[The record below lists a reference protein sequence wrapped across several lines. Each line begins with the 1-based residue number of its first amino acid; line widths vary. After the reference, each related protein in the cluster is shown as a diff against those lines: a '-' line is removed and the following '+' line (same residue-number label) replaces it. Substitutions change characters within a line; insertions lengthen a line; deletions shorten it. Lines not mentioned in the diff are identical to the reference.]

1 MVLLVVAMYFLL
13 ACLATWLVLFPS
25 GREVLLGALH
35 KTGARWRG
43 NWSVLASRLRRARAH
58 GRHASLPWQ
67 TQWQAATDLLRNH
80 ALLCAAGLALLC
92 FPLLVALLAGSRPVL
107 RGYEPSTR
115 EANPQVA
122 ALLEGEQLA
131 PPPPLPPLVF
141 TGAEVEQLRPMTAS
155 ASRDW
160 ALLDKEFAQ
169 RLLLAFRIMKERH
182 GYDMA
187 LLEGYRS
194 PQRQD
199 ALAALGPAIT
209 NAAAFQSWHQYGLA
223 ADCAFIR
230 DGKLVISEQDPWAMR
245 GYQLYGEVAQ
255 SLGLTWGGHWKMR
268 DYGHAELRV
277 PGAMKSG
284 SAAHIT
290 RNEASNL

>member
-1 MVLLVVAMYFLL
+1 MYFLL
-13 ACLATWLVLFPS
+13 ACLAAWLALFPS
-25 GREVLLGALH
+25 GRAMVAGLLQGALH
-35 KTGARWRG
+35 KTGARCR
-43 NWSVLASRLRRARAH
+43 NRWSAFATGVQRTAAQGRNAGLA
-58 GRHASLPWQ
+58 
-67 TQWQAATDLLRNH
+67 QWQDAAHFVRSH
-80 ALLCAAGLALLC
+80 ALLCAGGLVLLC
-92 FPLLVALLAGSRPVL
+92 FPLVVALFAGNRLTL
-107 RGYEPSTR
+107 RDYETSTR
-115 EANPQVA
+115 EVNPQVA

-141 TGAEVEQLRPMTAS
+141 TAAEVELVRPMTAS

-160 ALLDKEFAQ
+160 ALLDKDFAQ

-199 ALAALGPAIT
+199 ALAALGAGVT

-245 GYQLYGEVAQ
+245 GYQLYGEVAA
-255 SLGLTWGGHWKMR
+255 SLGLTWGGNWKMR

-277 PGAMKSG
+277 AGTMK
-284 SAAHIT
+284 
-290 RNEASNL
+290 R

>member
-1 MVLLVVAMYFLL
+1 MVLLVMAMYFLL
-13 ACLATWLVLFPS
+13 ACLATWLALFPS
-25 GREVLLGALH
+25 GREMLLGALAR
-35 KTGARWRG
+35 TGLRWRSG
-43 NWSVLASRLRRARAH
+43 WSALARRLQRHAPGLRRVAVGPWRA
-58 GRHASLPWQ
+58 
-67 TQWQAATDLLRNH
+67 AADFVRDHT
-80 ALLCAAGLALLC
+80 LLCAAGAVLLC
-92 FPLLVALLAGSRPVL
+92 APLLVALLAGGRPML
-107 RGYEPSTR
+107 RDYEASTR

-122 ALLEGEQLA
+122 ALLEGEQLV

-141 TGAEVEQLRPMTAS
+141 TSAEVEQVRPMTAS

-160 ALLDKEFAQ
+160 ALLDKDFAQ

-199 ALAALGPAIT
+199 ALAALGPGVT

-223 ADCAFIR
+223 ADCAFVR

-255 SLGLTWGGHWKMR
+255 SLGLTWGGTWKMR

-277 PGAMKSG
+277 PGTMK
-284 SAAHIT
+284 
-290 RNEASNL
+290 R

>member
-1 MVLLVVAMYFLL
+1 VVLFMVAMYFLL
-13 ACLATWLVLFPS
+13 ACLATWLALFPS
-25 GREVLLGALH
+25 GRELLLGALQR
-35 KTGARWRG
+35 TGVRWRSH
-43 NWSVLASRLRRARAH
+43 WSVLAARWQRVSSR
-58 GRHASLPWQ
+58 GRWLSRSHWDDAVHLVRS
-67 TQWQAATDLLRNH
+67 H

-92 FPLLVALLAGSRPVL
+92 FPLLVALMAGSRPAL
-107 RGYEPSTR
+107 REYEASTR
-115 EANPQVA
+115 EINPQVA

-141 TGAEVEQLRPMTAS
+141 TSADVERVRPMTAS

-160 ALLDKEFAQ
+160 ALLDKDFSQ

-199 ALAALGPAIT
+199 ALAALGPGVT

-230 DGKLVISEQDPWAMR
+230 DGKLVISEQDPWALR
-245 GYQLYGEVAQ
+245 GYQLYGEVAE
-255 SLGLTWGGHWKMR
+255 SLGLTWGGRWKMR

-277 PGAMKSG
+277 AGTMK
-284 SAAHIT
+284 
-290 RNEASNL
+290 R

>member
-1 MVLLVVAMYFLL
+1 VVLLAVAMYFLL

-43 NWSVLASRLRRARAH
+43 NWSQLASRLQRASAH
-58 GRHASLPWQ
+58 GRHASLL
-67 TQWQAATDLLRNH
+67 QWQSITDTVRSH

-92 FPLLVALLAGSRPVL
+92 FPLLVALLAGSRPAL

-115 EANPQVA
+115 EANAQVA
-122 ALLEGEQLA
+122 GLLEGEQLA

-141 TGAEVEQLRPMTAS
+141 TGADVERIRPMTAS

-160 ALLDKEFAQ
+160 ALLDKDFAQ

-182 GYDMA
+182 GYDMT

-199 ALAALGPAIT
+199 ALAALGPAVT

-277 PGAMKSG
+277 PGAMKS
-284 SAAHIT
+284 AATDTIPNNAA
-290 RNEASNL
+290 RP